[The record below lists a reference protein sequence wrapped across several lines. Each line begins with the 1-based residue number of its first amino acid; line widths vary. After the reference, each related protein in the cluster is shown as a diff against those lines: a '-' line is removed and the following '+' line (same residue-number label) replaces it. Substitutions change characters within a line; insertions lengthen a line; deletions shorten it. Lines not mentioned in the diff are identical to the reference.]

1 VVVVTVPL
9 TTSIPEGTETVAPE
23 DDDEEVVVVVVVV
36 EEVVAAAEEA
46 WDMR

>member
-1 VVVVTVPL
+1 MVVVTVPL

-23 DDDEEVVVVVVVV
+23 DDEEVVVVVVVV

>member
-1 VVVVTVPL
+1 MVVVTVPL
-9 TTSIPEGTETVAPE
+9 TTSIPEGTETVAP